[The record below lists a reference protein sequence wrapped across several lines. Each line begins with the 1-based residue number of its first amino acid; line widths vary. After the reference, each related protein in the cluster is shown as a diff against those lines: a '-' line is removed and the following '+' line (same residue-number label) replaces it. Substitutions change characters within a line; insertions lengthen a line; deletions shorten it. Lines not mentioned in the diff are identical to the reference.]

1 MVKTRIIM
9 TKRKGGYTMKGYE
22 VGERQLIDAIKML
35 APGTPLREGIEN
47 LLRAKTGA
55 LIVIS
60 GSEKM
65 ADIVDG
71 GFPINMEFTPNY
83 LYELGKMDGAIILS
97 QDAKKILNANV
108 QLVPDISVTSSETGI
123 RHRIA
128 ERVAKQTGE
137 IVISISQRR
146 NIITLYLGNYKYV
159 VQETNK
165 LLSKANQAI
174 QTLEKYKTVLDRVKT
189 NLSAL
194 EFEDLVTVY
203 DVATVIQRTEMVMRI
218 VNEIERFINELG
230 NEGRLISMQLEELV
244 VNVKD
249 DGRNIIADYIVDD
262 TKEIYTVLKEIRSLT
277 SEELLNLT
285 YIGKILGF
293 TQNANPL
300 DLYVI
305 PRGYRILSK
314 IPRLPVTIIDNLI
327 LEFGNFQKVL
337 KATIDQLD
345 DVDGIG
351 EIRARY
357 IKEGLRRLQEQV
369 LMGRHI

>member
-1 MVKTRIIM
+1 
-9 TKRKGGYTMKGYE
+9 MKGYE

-357 IKEGLRRLQEQV
+357 IKGGLRRLQEQV